1 MTSGIV
7 SDKVAIVT
15 GGGRGIGRAIA
26 AALTRAG
33 ATVTIT
39 GRNQAPLAE
48 VVGKREAAGYIVADV
63 TDAKAVDEGV
73 REAVAARGPV
83 SLLIANAGSA
93 KPAPFMK
100 AAPALFREMFDVH
113 VLGMVHPVQAVLGGM
128 IERGFGRIVAVA
140 SIASFKPFLNAS
152 PYTTAKH
159 AMLGLVRSI
168 ALETAGKGVTV
179 NAVCPGY
186 VDTDLIRPR
195 IEQLVGRGMSR
206 EQAIG
211 QFASQNNAGRL
222 VQPEEVA
229 EAVLYF
235 CSPGAAAT
243 TGSTLV
249 IGAEAA

>member
-1 MTSGIV
+1 M
-7 SDKVAIVT
+7 AILDGRHALVT

-26 AALTRAG
+26 KALSGAG
-33 ATVTIT
+33 AAVTVL
-39 GRNQAPLAE
+39 GRQ
-48 VVGKREAAGYIVADV
+48 EATLKDTVSAGDAKGYVIADV
-63 TDAKAVDEGV
+63 TDEAAVH
-73 REAVAARGPV
+73 AVVKHAASARGPIDILV
-83 SLLIANAGSA
+83 ANAGTA
-93 KPAPFMK
+93 KTAPFIK
-100 AAPALFREMFDVH
+100 ASPDLFREMFDQH
-113 VLGMVHPVQAVLGGM
+113 VLGMVHPVQAVLASM
-128 IERGFGRIVAVA
+128 IGRSFGRIVAVA
-140 SIASFKPFLNAS
+140 SIASLKAFPNTA

-168 ALETAGKGVTV
+168 ALETAKTGVTA

-186 VDTDLIRPR
+186 VETALIGGR

-206 EQAIG
+206 EEAVG
-211 QFASQNNAGRL
+211 QFASRNNAGRL

-249 IGAEAA
+249 IGADAA

>member
-1 MTSGIV
+1 M
-7 SDKVAIVT
+7 AILDGRHALVT

-26 AALTRAG
+26 KALSGAG
-33 ATVTIT
+33 AAVTVL
-39 GRNQAPLAE
+39 GRQ
-48 VVGKREAAGYIVADV
+48 EATLKDTVSAGDAKGYVIADV
-63 TDAKAVDEGV
+63 TDEAAVH
-73 REAVAARGPV
+73 AVVKHAASARGPIDILV
-83 SLLIANAGSA
+83 ANAGTA
-93 KPAPFMK
+93 KTAPFIK
-100 AAPALFREMFDVH
+100 ASPDLFREMFDQH
-113 VLGMVHPVQAVLGGM
+113 VLGMVHPVQAVLASM
-128 IERGFGRIVAVA
+128 IGRSFGRIVAVA
-140 SIASFKPFLNAS
+140 SIASLKAFPNTA

-168 ALETAGKGVTV
+168 ALETARTGVTA

-186 VDTDLIRPR
+186 VETALIGGR

-206 EQAIG
+206 EEAVG
-211 QFASQNNAGRL
+211 QFASRNNAGRL

-249 IGAEAA
+249 IGADAA

>member
-1 MTSGIV
+1 MNPRH
-7 SDKVAIVT
+7 ALVT

-26 AALTRAG
+26 ASLTAAG
-33 ATVTIT
+33 ATVTIV
-39 GRNQAPLAE
+39 GRDRAALAE
-48 VVGKREAAGYIVADV
+48 VVGTGEAAGYFIADV
-63 TDAKAVDEGV
+63 TDAKAVEAGV
-73 REAVAARGPV
+73 QEAVAARGPV
-83 SLLIANAGSA
+83 DVLIANAGSVKA
-93 KPAPFMK
+93 TPFTK
-100 AAPALFREMFDVH
+100 AAPAVFREMFEVH
-113 VLGMVHPVQAVLGGM
+113 VLGMVHPAQAVLGGM

-140 SIASFKPFLNAS
+140 SIASLKAFPNTA

-168 ALETAGKGVTV
+168 ALETAGSGVTV

-186 VDTDLIRPR
+186 VETDLIRPR
-195 IEQLVGRGMSR
+195 IEQLVARGMSR
-206 EQAIG
+206 EQAVG
-211 QFASQNNAGRL
+211 QFASRNNTGRL
-222 VQPEEVA
+222 VQPAEVA